1 MKSRNFPIGDNFKVY
16 KHKYTNFFIES
27 NRECEKKVILPT
39 NQKQRETFRMNRLA
53 IKMQKYHV
61 VLGSASPRRRELLA
75 GLNIPFD
82 IVVKD
87 TMEKVDE
94 HLSPEKISESIAEQK
109 FEAFLPDLQEN
120 DFLITADTLVYL
132 DRKTMGKPKSADDAR
147 NMIRALS
154 GKTHSVVTAVCIGTV
169 RGRRV
174 FSVRSDVTF
183 APLNGED
190 IDYYVE
196 TYKPFDKAGAY
207 GVQEWIGYM
216 GIEKIEGSFYNVMGL
231 PVQKLYTELL
241 NYEE

>member
-87 TMEKVDE
+87 TTEKVDE

-132 DRKTMGKPKSADDAR
+132 DGKTMGKPKSADDAR

-169 RGRRV
+169 RGR
-174 FSVRSDVTF
+174 SHGAAD
-183 APLNGED
+183 P
-190 IDYYVE
+190 
-196 TYKPFDKAGAY
+196 AGRGRGPVLRLRHG
-207 GVQEWIGYM
+207 GVQGPGLCRGLHRGHGRDRLRGKHLPEDGLR
-216 GIEKIEGSFYNVMGL
+216 GPEGHHRPAGHQRFRGGG
-231 PVQKLYTELL
+231 PR
-241 NYEE
+241 